1 MSINVALDGPSG
13 AGKSTIAKMAAARLG
28 FVYVDTGAMYRT
40 IAYYVIGKGISPD
53 DSEAVKAALP
63 EINIELKNEGTQQ
76 VFLNGEN
83 VSDLIRTPEIS
94 MGASKV
100 SAVPEVRAFLL
111 GLQKDIAA
119 KNDIIMD
126 GRDIG
131 TVVLP
136 DAQVKIFLTASA
148 EERANR
154 RFKELQE
161 KGDPSTY
168 EEVLADINQRDY
180 NDTHRDIA
188 PLKQAEDAVLVDSSA
203 LTLEE
208 TAEEIVKVITEKT
221 GKKKERRVRE
231 LMPVRPIT
239 KTHRLTHIKMFLYTF
254 LRFIVLGLYH
264 LFYDISFEGTE
275 NVPKDGGNVFASNHR
290 SYQDPVFIALH
301 TRVPISYMAKE
312 ELFKH
317 NIFFTGL
324 IKFFGA
330 FPVSRGKGDTAVIDT
345 SIEKLEKG
353 RNLVIFPEG
362 TRSKDGKV
370 GPGKTGVALVAAV
383 AQTNIVPV
391 GIVFEGKLAFRK
403 KVTVRYGKP
412 LTPAEIGVKGT
423 DPRSL
428 KKLKLRIMEDIT
440 GLVEKDVN
448 EV

>member
-40 IAYYVIGKGISPD
+40 IAYYVINKGLNPD

-63 EINIELKNEGTQQ
+63 GISIELKNEGTQQ

-111 GLQKDIAA
+111 DLQKNIAA
-119 KNDIIMD
+119 ANDIIMD

-188 PLKQAEDAVLVDSSA
+188 PLRQAEDAVLVDSSA

-221 GKKKERRVRE
+221 GKKKERKLRE
-231 LMPVRPIT
+231 MMPVRPVSKT
-239 KTHRLTHIKMFLYTF
+239 KHLTFIKMFLYTI
-254 LRFIVLGLYH
+254 LRYIVMGLYH
-264 LFYDISFEGTE
+264 LFYDLKFDGVE

-290 SYQDPVFIALH
+290 SYQDPVLIAMH

-317 NIFFTGL
+317 NIFFTAL
-324 IKFFGA
+324 IRFFGA
-330 FPVSRGKGDTAVIDT
+330 FPVTRGKGDTAVIDT

-370 GPGKTGVALVAAV
+370 GAGKTGVALVAAV

-391 GIVFEGKLAFRK
+391 GIIFKGKLKFRS
-403 KVTVRYGKP
+403 KVIVRYGKP
-412 LTPAEIGVKGT
+412 ITPQEIGVTGT

-428 KKLKLRIMEDIT
+428 KKLKLKIMADIT
-440 GLVEKDVN
+440 ELVEKDVN

>member
-1 MSINVALDGPSG
+1 MEADPSFAVQMHGIVKRFGAFTALDGMSLDVRRKTVHAILGENG
-13 AGKSTIAKMAAARLG
+13 AGKTTLM
-28 FVYVDTGAMYRT
+28 
-40 IAYYVIGKGISPD
+40 
-53 DSEAVKAALP
+53 
-63 EINIELKNEGTQQ
+63 NILYGLYQADEGE

-221 GKKKERRVRE
+221 GKKK
-231 LMPVRPIT
+231 
-239 KTHRLTHIKMFLYTF
+239 
-254 LRFIVLGLYH
+254 G
-264 LFYDISFEGTE
+264 
-275 NVPKDGGNVFASNHR
+275 
-290 SYQDPVFIALH
+290 
-301 TRVPISYMAKE
+301 
-312 ELFKH
+312 
-317 NIFFTGL
+317 
-324 IKFFGA
+324 
-330 FPVSRGKGDTAVIDT
+330 
-345 SIEKLEKG
+345 
-353 RNLVIFPEG
+353 
-362 TRSKDGKV
+362 
-370 GPGKTGVALVAAV
+370 
-383 AQTNIVPV
+383 
-391 GIVFEGKLAFRK
+391 
-403 KVTVRYGKP
+403 
-412 LTPAEIGVKGT
+412 
-423 DPRSL
+423 
-428 KKLKLRIMEDIT
+428 
-440 GLVEKDVN
+440 
-448 EV
+448 